1 MHYLCIDVRIIAELL
16 FVGFLASR
24 RFGTTSTRR
33 HAAMHRE
40 AFRIVRLTHRE
51 DGAVD
56 ANLSLCRFGFYGILW
71 GYIVDLTK
79 LRYIMTYIYNYY
91 YI

>member
-40 AFRIVRLTHRE
+40 AFRIVRLTRI
-51 DGAVD
+51 VKTVR
-56 ANLSLCRFGFYGILW
+56 LMRIFRFAALDFMGFCGDILGI
-71 GYIVDLTK
+71 
-79 LRYIMTYIYNYY
+79 
-91 YI
+91 